1 MTAYDFKSARQR
13 IEELKL
19 IYRQNK
25 HHHAEDGTWDWWIMA
40 QIEEIEREIAE
51 ALKEKT
57 ATNDSGTQFG
67 NVITPIVPQW
77 AVNHKGAVTL

>member
-1 MTAYDFKSARQR
+1 MPYDFKAARQR

-25 HHHAEDGTWDWWIMA
+25 HLHEEDGSWDWWIVA

-51 ALKEKT
+51 AHQYEK
-57 ATNDSGTQFG
+57 AASQGSLSVKKTNIYQLHCT
-67 NVITPIVPQW
+67 
-77 AVNHKGAVTL
+77 VN